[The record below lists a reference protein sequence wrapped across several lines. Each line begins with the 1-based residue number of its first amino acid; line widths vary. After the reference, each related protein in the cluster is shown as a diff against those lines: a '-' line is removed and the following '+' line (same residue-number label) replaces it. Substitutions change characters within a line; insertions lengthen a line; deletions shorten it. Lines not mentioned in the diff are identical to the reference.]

1 MRILVLNYEFPP
13 VGGGGGRVAE
23 DICIGLARN
32 GHSVRVQTA
41 HFKGL
46 PKVERK
52 NGYTIYRSWSLRR
65 HAHTCSVWEMAAYLL
80 TNLIPSLKH
89 AFVWKPDVIHVHFA
103 VPTGVLGWVV
113 SRVTGI
119 PYVLSTQLGDV
130 PGGVPD
136 QTDHLF
142 RVVKPLTNPI
152 WKDAAAVTVPSE
164 HIRRLAL
171 SSYGRTIETVPNGM
185 DLGSVTQSP
194 PEPNNPKRLVF
205 AGRFNPQK
213 NLLFLVKILKRI
225 SDLPWEME
233 MLGDGPLRSEIVEA
247 VKEAGLEKRVH
258 FRGWVEPETV
268 ESVMSSSDI
277 LFLPSLSEGL
287 PVVGVRAL
295 ASGLAI
301 VGSDVGGI
309 DDCVEN
315 SVNGFLCPVNDVDAF
330 ETAFRKMFASD
341 GLLSDMKRESR
352 RLAERFN
359 IQSVVARFEEM
370 FQAAAN

>member
-1 MRILVLNYEFPP
+1 VRILVLNYEFPP

-23 DICIGLARN
+23 DICIGLAKN

-52 NGYTIYRSWSLRR
+52 DGYTIYRSWSLRR
-65 HAHTCSVWEMAAYLL
+65 NAHTCSVWEMAAYLV

-142 RVVKPLTNPI
+142 RLVKPLTKPI

-171 SSYGRTIETVPNGM
+171 SSYGRPIETVPNGM
-185 DLGSVTQSP
+185 DLDSVAQSP
-194 PEPNNPKRLVF
+194 AEPHNPKRLVF

-213 NLLFLVKILKRI
+213 NLLFLVKVLERI

-233 MLGDGPLRSEIVEA
+233 MLGDGPLRDRVVEA
-247 VKEAGLEKRVH
+247 VKVAGLENRVH

-301 VGSDVGGI
+301 VGSNVGGI

-330 ETAFRKMFASD
+330 EAAFRKMLTSD
-341 GLLSDMKRESR
+341 DLLAAMKRESR
-352 RLAERFN
+352 VLAENFDIR
-359 IQSVVARFEEM
+359 SVVARFETM
-370 FQAAAN
+370 FQDAAR